1 MEAVNEQVRLMEI
14 EKELAGPQKEAALA
28 KYDAVLSVLAKR
40 IDAAMKAG
48 LPPDEFPKGDVQQQT
63 EKGKR
68 MTIDPLAP
76 VTNEIASPEV
86 KDMNAHFTRTTDI
99 EGGNFIHTD
108 SVYNALFNA
117 ASAME
122 RRLKESLENYQ
133 KHPDVQA
140 NLQQL
145 QYDLQQWNLALTT
158 MTNINKNMGDA
169 LNSIASNFR

>member
-1 MEAVNEQVRLMEI
+1 
-14 EKELAGPQKEAALA
+14 
-28 KYDAVLSVLAKR
+28 
-40 IDAAMKAG
+40 
-48 LPPDEFPKGDVQQQT
+48 
-63 EKGKR
+63 

-76 VTNEIASPEV
+76 VSNEIASPEV
-86 KDMNAHFTRTTDI
+86 KDMNAHFTRTNDI
-99 EGGNFIHTD
+99 EGGNYIHTD

-122 RRLKESLENYQ
+122 HRLKESLENYQ

>member
-1 MEAVNEQVRLMEI
+1 MAYT
-14 EKELAGPQKEAALA
+14 P
-28 KYDAVLSVLAKR
+28 
-40 IDAAMKAG
+40 
-48 LPPDEFPKGDVQQQT
+48 
-63 EKGKR
+63 
-68 MTIDPLAP
+68 PLAP
-76 VTNEIASPEV
+76 VENTINSPEQYGL
-86 KDMNAHFTRTTDI
+86 NSHFTRTDNI
-99 EGGNFIHTD
+99 EGGNYIHTD

-133 KHPDVQA
+133 QHPDVQA

>member
-1 MEAVNEQVRLMEI
+1 MASTN
-14 EKELAGPQKEAALA
+14 
-28 KYDAVLSVLAKR
+28 
-40 IDAAMKAG
+40 
-48 LPPDEFPKGDVQQQT
+48 
-63 EKGKR
+63 
-68 MTIDPLAP
+68 PLAP
-76 VTNEIASPEV
+76 VTNDIASPNV
-86 KDMNAHFTRTTDI
+86 QSLNTHFTRTDSI
-99 EGGNFIHTD
+99 EGGNYIHTD

-133 KHPDVQA
+133 QHPDVQA